1 MDGTQ
6 KAGGMERRRFRR
18 YPMQLGLRITRYGR
32 QGSDWNAITKNI
44 SRGGVLFALKEP
56 MELGTPIEFFVEF
69 PEQLSDDAKVRMRG
83 QGRVVRSVK
92 EVSRDPKDPG
102 MYIVAATMD
111 RCEIHRQS

>member
-1 MDGTQ
+1 MESAVKTSG
-6 KAGGMERRRFRR
+6 AERRRFRR
-18 YPMQLGLRITRYGR
+18 YPMQLTLRVTRYGR
-32 QGSDWNAITKNI
+32 QGSSWDAITKNI

-56 MELGTPIEFFVEF
+56 MELGTPIEFFVDF
-69 PEQLSDDAKVRMRG
+69 PEQLSEDATVRMRG
-83 QGRVVRSVK
+83 QGRVVRSVR